1 MTTEHPPCSSY
12 PFDDFQIALLQHQSA
27 QLTVSR
33 QNQLSDEE
41 LLSLR
46 DQNLTQAEQAV
57 VRAAK
62 NGAQIICL
70 AELFSSHYFCQELD
84 HRYFKLAESL
94 AGETISR
101 MSLAAQKSKV
111 VLIVP
116 FYEERA
122 PGIYHNSAAVIDTDG
137 SIAGVQRKAHIPDD
151 PQFQEKF
158 YFTPAD
164 ALADGGSYTPIAT
177 SIARIGVLICWD
189 QWYPEAARLCALQGA
204 EIIFYPTA
212 IGWIQGETGDEAE
225 SYRQA
230 WQTVQQGHAIANG
243 CYIAAANRCGYEPL
257 DENRG
262 INFFG
267 SSFISDPIGR
277 KIAEASTENAEIVY
291 AKCSRQKIADVRQ
304 TWPFLRDRRID
315 SYSGLNKRFIDN
327 NS

>member
-1 MTTEHPPCSSY
+1 MTTEQHTHSNY
-12 PFDDFQIALLQHQSA
+12 PLEDFQIALLQHQSPKFSV
-27 QLTVSR
+27 TC

-41 LLSLR
+41 LFSLR
-46 DQNLTQAEQAV
+46 NQGLSQAEQAISN
-57 VRAAK
+57 AAK
-62 NGAQIICL
+62 AGAQIICL
-70 AELFSSHYFCQELD
+70 AELFASHYFCQELD

-94 AGETISR
+94 TGETISR
-101 MSLAAQKSKV
+101 MSQAARQSKV

-122 PGIYHNSAAVIDTDG
+122 PGVYHNSAAVIDTDG
-137 SIAGVQRKAHIPDD
+137 TIAGVQRKAHIPDD

-164 ALADGGSYTPIAT
+164 ALADGGTYAPIST

-262 INFFG
+262 ITFFG
-267 SSFISDPIGR
+267 SSFISDPIGK
-277 KIAEASTENAEIVY
+277 KIAEASIENTETIFAT
-291 AKCSRQKIADVRQ
+291 CSRQKISAVRQ

-315 SYSGLNKRFIDN
+315 SYSGLDKRFITN